1 MVKED
6 SGSKKVV
13 RAYAQA
19 GAYIGMGLQFSISIL
34 LCLFLGRWA
43 DSKLE
48 TEPLFLLLGTFM
60 GAGAGLYNLYKGLI
74 ANEKE
79 KKEGNAD

>member
-1 MVKED
+1 MGKED
-6 SGSKKVV
+6 SGSKKFV

-19 GAYIGMGLQFSISIL
+19 GTYIGMGLQFSISIL

-48 TEPLFLLLGTFM
+48 TEPLFLLLGTFL
-60 GAGAGLYNLYKGLI
+60 GAGVGLYHLYKGLI